1 MKIICLKGGIG
12 NQIFE
17 YCRYLKVKESGEKVY
32 IYYDSRRL
40 KQHQNTLISDVFH
53 ITLPKEPLWITLFV
67 WILKLLRVFK
77 VYNKL
82 YNDEEESAIL
92 IDDYS
97 QSIEYTKLANDI
109 FTFHN
114 HIKQNKYAEYYM
126 KKIEKSTYSVAL
138 HVRRGDYLLKENK
151 DNFGVCSL
159 AYYQKAKQYIASQYP
174 NATFFVFSD
183 DIEWCKNNLQGENTI
198 LVDIPQQAPDS
209 ISLYLMTQ
217 CTGHII
223 ANSTFSFW
231 GAKILT
237 KTNSINIYPSKWFSN
252 PTWNIPNYLP
262 ENWIKL

>member
-77 VYNKL
+77 VFNKL

-174 NATFFVFSD
+174 NATFF
-183 DIEWCKNNLQGENTI
+183 L
-198 LVDIPQQAPDS
+198 
-209 ISLYLMTQ
+209 SL
-217 CTGHII
+217 
-223 ANSTFSFW
+223 
-231 GAKILT
+231 
-237 KTNSINIYPSKWFSN
+237 
-252 PTWNIPNYLP
+252 
-262 ENWIKL
+262 

>member
-53 ITLPKEPLWITLFV
+53 ITLPQEPLWITLFV

-77 VYNKL
+77 VFNKL

-114 HIKQNKYAEYYM
+114 HIKQNKYAECYM

-151 DNFGVCSL
+151 DNFGVCPL
-159 AYYQKAKQYIASQYP
+159 AYYQKAKQYI
-174 NATFFVFSD
+174 
-183 DIEWCKNNLQGENTI
+183 ENGQI
-198 LVDIPQQAPDS
+198 RD
-209 ISLYLMTQ
+209 
-217 CTGHII
+217 
-223 ANSTFSFW
+223 
-231 GAKILT
+231 
-237 KTNSINIYPSKWFSN
+237 INID
-252 PTWNIPNYLP
+252 NIQV
-262 ENWIKL
+262 